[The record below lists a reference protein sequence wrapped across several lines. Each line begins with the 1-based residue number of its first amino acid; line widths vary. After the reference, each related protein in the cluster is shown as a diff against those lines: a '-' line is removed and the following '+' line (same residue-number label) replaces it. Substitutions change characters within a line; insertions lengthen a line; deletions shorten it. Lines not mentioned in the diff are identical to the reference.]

1 MILFLVAVKFTNCV
15 SFSCGGIEEFCAW
28 IKDEVVTCHNNIS
41 NPWSIPGGGH
51 S

>member
-1 MILFLVAVKFTNCV
+1 MLVFLF
-15 SFSCGGIEEFCAW
+15 SFGGIEEFCTW
-28 IKDEVVTCHNNIS
+28 IKDEDVTCHSNIL